1 MRIAI
6 LGAGAWGCALGCLL
20 VETGHDVA
28 LWEFDAAAAGR
39 LGASR
44 WHDYLGVKLPE
55 ALADRKSVV

>member
-28 LWEFDAAAAGR
+28 LWEFDPVAAGAAR
-39 LGASR
+39 RRA
-44 WHDYLGVKLPE
+44 P
-55 ALADRKSVV
+55 A